1 MNFNSRLTKLI
12 VTLTLTFVSSLS
24 AAESDQKVVIFAAA
38 SLTNAID
45 EIAENY
51 EKESKI
57 KIQTSFASSSTLAK
71 QIENGAPADIFV
83 SADTKWMNYLN
94 EKNALKE
101 NTTTNLL
108 NNTLVL
114 IAPKSKIFKVDMIP
128 SFNFDGAFNGKLC
141 MGETESVPVGIYGK
155 QALKSLNWWDKVKSR
170 VVGSQ
175 DVRAALVL
183 VERGECEAGIV
194 YETDA
199 KVSEK
204 VQVVATFPE
213 DSHEAIIYPLSLTN
227 RARSE
232 ASDFYNYLKSE
243 QAKAVFIKYGFSF
256 IKQGS

>member
-1 MNFNSRLTKLI
+1 M
-12 VTLTLTFVSSLS
+12 SSLS
-24 AAESDQKVVIFAAA
+24 VAESDQKIVIFAAA

-94 EKNALKE
+94 EKKALKE

-114 IAPKSKIFKVDMIP
+114 IAPKSKIFKVDMSP

-155 QALKSLNWWDKVKSR
+155 QALKSLI
-170 VVGSQ
+170 G
-175 DVRAALVL
+175 
-183 VERGECEAGIV
+183 GI
-194 YETDA
+194 
-199 KVSEK
+199 K
-204 VQVVATFPE
+204 
-213 DSHEAIIYPLSLTN
+213 
-227 RARSE
+227 
-232 ASDFYNYLKSE
+232 
-243 QAKAVFIKYGFSF
+243 
-256 IKQGS
+256 